1 MAFLSHKYT
10 GSCSGFSLPIFKNP
24 LHLTKSFD
32 ILYAMWKQNLLCDV
46 TICVGNKSIEAHRA
60 ILASSSP
67 YFYAM
72 FTGEMSES
80 KQNCIVL
87 KEVDAYALELL
98 IGYCYS
104 GEVQVT
110 EENVQALLPAA
121 SLLQLTDVLAACCD
135 FLKAKL
141 HPTNCL
147 GVMRFADVH
156 NCKELVSAA
165 HLYTEQFF
173 SEVATSEE
181 FLQLENHQL
190 IDFISSDRLKVSSE
204 ENVFESVIA
213 WISYNPSQR
222 DQFLPDLMQHVRL
235 PLLARDYLVD
245 RVAAEPLIKKSFA
258 CKDFLI
264 EAMKYHLLPRPQRL
278 FLQTPRTRSRIPGI
292 PKILYVVGGQA
303 PKAIPSVECYDLQLE
318 RWYSA
323 ADMNSRRCRAGV
335 AVLNGVIYAA
345 GGFNGALR
353 VRSVDSYNPQKDEW
367 CSVASMEA
375 RRSTLGVAVLNGLLY
390 AVGGFDGTTGLCSCE
405 VYDPITNEWR
415 LLANMGVRRSSVGVG
430 VLNGYIYAVG
440 GYDGASRQC
449 LSSVEKYDPVKNE
462 WQFVPD
468 MTVRRSG
475 PGVCVLGGFLYAVGG
490 HDGPHVRKSVEYYNP
505 DAQKWV
511 TVSDMSLARRNA
523 GVAAVDG
530 FLYVVGGD
538 DGTINLSSIEMYCFE
553 TDQWSLLPSQMS
565 VGRSYAGV
573 VIIDKSL
580 HFM

>member
-98 IGYCYS
+98 IDYCYS

-110 EENVQALLPAA
+110 EENVQ
-121 SLLQLTDVLAACCD
+121 
-135 FLKAKL
+135 
-141 HPTNCL
+141 
-147 GVMRFADVH
+147 
-156 NCKELVSAA
+156 
-165 HLYTEQFF
+165 
-173 SEVATSEE
+173 
-181 FLQLENHQL
+181 
-190 IDFISSDRLKVSSE
+190 
-204 ENVFESVIA
+204 VFESVIA
-213 WISYNPSQR
+213 WINYDPSQR

-292 PKILYVVGGQA
+292 PKILFVVGGQA

-462 WQFVPD
+462 WQFVAD

-573 VIIDKSL
+573 VVIDKSL